1 MASAGFTAI
10 ARRARA
16 TLRRTAFLSV
26 AALAL
31 LVPTVVAQTHA
42 SATIAHQSDA
52 FLPASKTVLKSAI
65 FVDLTKNVVR
75 LPLHRGAFHGQTVW
89 YIITDT
95 SDQGISDDL
104 NALYAP
110 KLANVPIGCPTCVQH
125 VTLSAP
131 VGNKLDEAIVTFQG
145 IPDFSPTRVL
155 VPSKAGFPPLKIQPG
170 AVGDARYSPLI
181 QFPGSPVVYNA
192 PIVAVGNGPFDVIRH
207 TNTGDRVIGINTT
220 PTAQAPATV
229 DMLLVHGFDSGQP
242 IVYLN
247 TDASSPL
254 AATYERTTYVP
265 LLAKAPFQGGDD
277 FIGSARERIFVFA
290 NGQTGLHNPQA
301 QGENNAGLN
310 GGSLDANV
318 HTVSRITDPFNVQ
331 GDWPTL
337 LSPRHSSAYS
347 PLWDVQLGEWT
358 QKALRDHLDTR
369 QTDENQILNLAVK
382 GLITG
387 PGGAPYGA
395 VGIVVNCPPIGFL
408 DKQPTADL
416 AQNPLNR

>member
-1 MASAGFTAI
+1 MASTGFTTI
-10 ARRARA
+10 AHTAKA
-16 TLRRTAFLSV
+16 TLARTALLSA

-31 LVPTVVAQTHA
+31 IVPAALAQSHA
-42 SATIAHQSDA
+42 SANVTRQGDV

-75 LPLHRGAFHGQTVW
+75 LPLHRGAFHGKTVW
-89 YIITDT
+89 YIITDA
-95 SDQGISDDL
+95 SDQGIADDL

-110 KLANVPIGCPTCVQH
+110 KLANVPIGCPACVQR
-125 VTLSAP
+125 VTLTVPA
-131 VGNKLDEAIVTFQG
+131 GNKLDEAIVNFQG
-145 IPDFSPTRVL
+145 VPDFSPTRIL

-170 AVGDARYSPLI
+170 AVGDAHYSPLI
-181 QFPGSPVVYNA
+181 QFPGSSVVYNA
-192 PIVAVGNGPFDVIRH
+192 PIVAVGNGPFDVIH
-207 TNTGDRVIGINTT
+207 HSNTGDRVIGIDTT
-220 PTAQAPATV
+220 PTAEAPATV
-229 DMLLVHGFDSGQP
+229 DMLLVHGSDSGQP

-247 TDASSPL
+247 TDSSSPL

-265 LLAKAPFQGGDD
+265 LLSGVPFQGGDD

-318 HTVSRITDPFNVQ
+318 HTVSRLTDPFNVQ

-347 PLWDVQLGEWT
+347 PLWDVQLGQWT
-358 QKALRDHLDTR
+358 RKALSGHLDTR

-387 PGGAPYGA
+387 PGGAPYGS
-395 VGIVVNCPPIGFL
+395 VGIVVNCPPVGFL